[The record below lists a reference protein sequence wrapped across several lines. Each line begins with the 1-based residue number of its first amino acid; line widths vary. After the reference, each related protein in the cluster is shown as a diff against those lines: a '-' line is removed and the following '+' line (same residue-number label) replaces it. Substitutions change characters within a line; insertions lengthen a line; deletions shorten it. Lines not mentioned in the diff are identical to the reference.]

1 MKTYIIRIFRT
12 KFYFINIWDQSI
24 STKIILLSGYKRS
37 DVTFLLSSW
46 SWMIFERIW
55 AGKGKRRR
63 CKETASIE
71 GGQFFDNCSVKTG
84 EAAANRRQSRPDTI
98 FAFVFNPCIAPR
110 QFRLRGPM
118 GHNGGLTKGWSG
130 PPLINRGLQ
139 GKSDSCAGFYREDE
153 WVNREMAYES
163 GVAGDA
169 TRNKSRFFPI
179 QQEGKNKNNG
189 IEDTFPACL
198 GFRANSP
205 VTRSIHAPF
214 LSITK

>member
-1 MKTYIIRIFRT
+1 
-12 KFYFINIWDQSI
+12 
-24 STKIILLSGYKRS
+24 
-37 DVTFLLSSW
+37 
-46 SWMIFERIW
+46 MIFERIW

-169 TRNKSRFFPI
+169 TNRVSSRSNRKGKIKIMESRILSRACWDSARILPLREVSTRRFCPLRNSRIFLNSI
-179 QQEGKNKNNG
+179 GW
-189 IEDTFPACL
+189 IESEHERDCL
-198 GFRANSP
+198 KKIYRNCANIYAN
-205 VTRSIHAPF
+205 VIARKLA
-214 LSITK
+214 